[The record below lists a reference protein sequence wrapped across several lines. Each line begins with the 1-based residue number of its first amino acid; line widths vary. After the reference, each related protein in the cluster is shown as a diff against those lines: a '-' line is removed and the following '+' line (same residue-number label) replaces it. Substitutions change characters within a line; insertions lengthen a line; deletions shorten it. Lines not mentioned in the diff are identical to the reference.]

1 MWRGKYFCFVAIHNI
16 FSYRTLF
23 PTASLGNSF
32 TPEMPSLTSVAEGIL
47 AQAKKLDAYL
57 ESNNI
62 PYPSFDEDTLDKRP
76 DKLQDDR
83 WALANSSNELKKLAR
98 GAAMGTMDTMDT
110 ALNVGNP
117 FSPRFCAS

>member
-1 MWRGKYFCFVAIHNI
+1 
-16 FSYRTLF
+16 
-23 PTASLGNSF
+23 
-32 TPEMPSLTSVAEGIL
+32 MPSLTSVAEGIL

-62 PYPSFDEDTLDKRP
+62 PYPSFDEDTLDKLP

-98 GAAMGTMDTMDT
+98 GAAMGTMDT